1 MNLKALN
8 SVAKR
13 EFGRIAERKTLYLLM
28 IVFPIFIYFLY
39 ASIYQ
44 KEIVREIPVA
54 IFDED
59 HSDLSRKVIELI
71 ESSSSMRI
79 INYSNSLSEIKEE
92 FLNGNIHG
100 AFYFPKD
107 FEKQIKKGRSTTVVV
122 YKNTS
127 NLIIGNVL
135 LKDASTII
143 KSFSGAV
150 LISKLGK
157 SGTPYNAG
165 LNIAN
170 PIKIDSQIL
179 YNPNYS
185 YSNYLVPGLLGF
197 TFQMMIMI
205 ASVIVISS
213 EFAHN
218 TFEELAN
225 ISSRSAWNILLGKAI
240 PHFTIH
246 FAMALLILGIIFP
259 LFNIIVYGSVIN
271 LLILFTFFISANL
284 MLGLLISSFFHNQF
298 FATELAVFINTPGF
312 IFSGFTFPLW
322 SMPFA
327 HNIFAMIMPFTHF
340 LSAFLKIFQMGTS
353 LGNCANEIL
362 ILIAF
367 TIIPTVASYFIIKHH
382 INKLQP
388 VV

>member
-1 MNLKALN
+1 
-8 SVAKR
+8 
-13 EFGRIAERKTLYLLM
+13 M

-39 ASIYQ
+39 ASIYK

-54 IFDED
+54 VFDED
-59 HSDLSRKVIELI
+59 HSELSRKVIELI
-71 ESSSSMRI
+71 ESSSSMKI
-79 INYSNSLSEIKEE
+79 VYYPNSLAEIKEE
-92 FLNGNIHG
+92 FFNGNIHG
-100 AFYFPKD
+100 AFYLPKD
-107 FEKQIKKGRSTTVVV
+107 FEYNIKKGKSSTVVV

-157 SGTPYNAG
+157 TGVPYNAG
-165 LNIAN
+165 MNIAN
-170 PIKIDSQIL
+170 SIKIDSQIL

-213 EFAHN
+213 EFTHN
-218 TFEELAN
+218 TFPELAN
-225 ISSRSAWNILLGKAI
+225 ISSRNALNILFGKAI

-246 FAMALLILGIIFP
+246 LATAFLILGIIFP
-259 LFNIIVYGSVIN
+259 LFNIIVYGSFVN
-271 LLILFTFFISANL
+271 LLILFALFISANL

-322 SMPFA
+322 SMPLA
-327 HNIFAMIMPFTHF
+327 HNVFAMIMPFTHF
-340 LSAFLKIFQMGTS
+340 LSAYLKISQMNTS
-353 LGNCANEIL
+353 FANCSNEIIVL
-362 ILIAF
+362 FGF
-367 TIIPTVASYFIIKHH
+367 TIIPAIASYFIIKHH
-382 INKLQP
+382 IKKLQP
-388 VV
+388 AK